1 MTSTPS
7 SISSALPV
15 PKPGWRQQLDALLAP
30 PEADSRRTSWPTLM
44 LFLAPALLIYAAL
57 TAYPVVRTF
66 YNSFFIIQD
75 IASTEFVG
83 LAHFSEVFRDATFL
97 AAVRNTAIWSTI
109 APFFDVGTGLLLA
122 LCLYAGV
129 SFARFLRVAWFAPVL
144 LSYVVVGIMWVWI
157 YNYDWGVVN
166 VALRNLGLGHW
177 AHAWIGDPN
186 FALAS
191 LMVTHA
197 WKWAGFNMVVCLAAL
212 HSLPSEVL
220 EAAEL
225 DNCGW
230 WDKLVHVIIP
240 MLWPTLLNLYI
251 LAFIGKMKVFDLVW
265 VMTEGGPMWST
276 ETVSTYVYK
285 RAFNWNTFDLG
296 YPSAIAVVW
305 FFVVVGFVVFFNLL
319 FRRRERL
326 EY

>member
-1 MTSTPS
+1 MT
-7 SISSALPV
+7 
-15 PKPGWRQQLDALLAP
+15 AP
-30 PEADSRRTSWPTLM
+30 ASRRAAGLRQTLARWFAAPETDTRRASMSTLM
-44 LFLAPALLIYAAL
+44 VFLTPALLVYAGL

-66 YNSFFIIQD
+66 YNSFFEVAD
-75 IASTEFVG
+75 IASSNFVG
-83 LAHFSEVFRDATFL
+83 WAHYAAVLRDETFS
-97 AAVRNTAIWSTI
+97 AAVRNTAIWSVVG
-109 APFFDVGTGLLLA
+109 PVLDVVVGLLLA

-129 SFARFLRVAWFAPVL
+129 GFARFLRVAWFTPVL

-166 VALRNLGLGHW
+166 AGLRALGLGSW
-177 AHAWIGDPN
+177 AQAWLGDPH
-186 FALAS
+186 FALGS
-191 LMVTHA
+191 LIVTHA

-230 WDKLVHVIIP
+230 WHKLRHIIVP

-265 VMTEGGPMWST
+265 IMTEGGPVWST

-305 FFVVVGFVVFFNLL
+305 FFVVVGFVILFNVL
-319 FRRRERL
+319 FRSRDRM

>member
-1 MTSTPS
+1 M
-7 SISSALPV
+7 AVNLP
-15 PKPGWRQQLDALLAP
+15 PPAPQTRSGWRQQIQALLAP
-30 PEADSRRTSWPTLM
+30 PEADSRRTSLPTLM
-44 LFLAPALLIYAAL
+44 LFLLPALLVYAGL
-57 TAYPVVRTF
+57 TAYPVVHTF
-66 YNSFFIIQD
+66 YNSFFIIND
-75 IASTEFVG
+75 IASSDFVG
-83 LAHFSEVFRDATFL
+83 LAHFAEVFRDQTFL
-97 AAVRNTAIWSTI
+97 AAVRNTAIWSMV

-129 SFARFLRVAWFAPVL
+129 PFSRFLRVAWFAPVL

-166 VALRNLGLGHW
+166 TALRSMGLNDW
-177 AHAWIGDPN
+177 TKSWLGDPN
-186 FALAS
+186 YALAAVM
-191 LMVTHA
+191 LTHA

-230 WDKLVHVIIP
+230 WDKLVHVIVP

-265 VMTEGGPMWST
+265 VMTEGGPMWAT

-305 FFVVVGFVVFFNLL
+305 FFVVVGFVIFFNLL

>member
-1 MTSTPS
+1 LTTDPTSD
-7 SISSALPV
+7 
-15 PKPGWRQQLDALLAP
+15 PGARRQGRLGAWFGVSGG
-30 PEADSRRTSWPTLM
+30 DSRRASWPTIM
-44 LFLAPALLIYAAL
+44 AFLAPALLVYAGL

-66 YNSFFIIQD
+66 YNAFFA
-75 IASTEFVG
+75 IADVDSQNFVG
-83 LAHFSEVFRDATFL
+83 FAHFVEVFHDETFWS
-97 AAVRNTAIWSTI
+97 AVRNTAIWATI
-109 APFFDVGTGLLLA
+109 APFADVATGLLLA

-129 SFARFLRVAWFAPVL
+129 PAARFLRVAWFTPVL
-144 LSYVVVGIMWVWI
+144 LSYVVVGIIWVWI
-157 YNYDWGVVN
+157 YNYDWGAIN
-166 VALRNLGLGHW
+166 VALRASGLGTW
-177 AHAWIGDPN
+177 TRAWLGDPN
-186 FALAS
+186 WALAAV
-191 LMVTHA
+191 MITHA

-230 WDKLVHVIIP
+230 VAKLFHVIIP
-240 MLWPTLLNLYI
+240 MLRPTLLNLYV
-251 LAFIGKMKVFDLVW
+251 LAFIGKMKVFDLVFI
-265 VMTEGGPMWST
+265 MTEGGPMWAT

-305 FFVVVGFVVFFNLL
+305 FLVVVVFVFGFNRLL
-319 FRRRERL
+319 RQKERL

>member
-1 MTSTPS
+1 MPI
-7 SISSALPV
+7 SISNDLPV
-15 PKPGWRQQLDALLAP
+15 PKPRWRQQLDSLLAP

-83 LAHFSEVFRDATFL
+83 LAHFAEVFRDTTFL
-97 AAVRNTAIWSTI
+97 AAVRNTAIWSTV

-129 SFARFLRVAWFAPVL
+129 PFARFLRVAWFAPVL

-166 VALRNLGLGHW
+166 VALRNVGLGHW
-177 AHAWIGDPN
+177 AQAWIGDPN

>member
-1 MTSTPS
+1 VSNPS
-7 SISSALPV
+7 SSGAVAAIRRTLSA
-15 PKPGWRQQLDALLAP
+15 WLAA
-30 PEADSRRTSWPTLM
+30 PEADSRRASLPTVM
-44 LFLAPALLIYAAL
+44 LFLAPALIVYAGL
-57 TAYPVVRTF
+57 TAYPVLRTF
-66 YNSFFIIQD
+66 YNSFFNVAD
-75 IASTEFVG
+75 LASSEFVG
-83 LAHFSEVFRDATFL
+83 WAHYAEVLRDKTFW
-97 AAVRNTAIWSTI
+97 AAVRNTAIWSVI
-109 APFFDVGTGLLLA
+109 GPILDVVVGLLLA

-129 SFARFLRVAWFAPVL
+129 PFSRFLRVAWFTPVL

-166 VALRNLGLGHW
+166 GMLRAMGLGSW
-177 AHAWIGDPN
+177 AQAWLGDPR
-186 FALAS
+186 FALGS
-191 LMVTHA
+191 LIVTHA

-230 WDKLVHVIIP
+230 WHKLTDIIVP

-265 VMTEGGPMWST
+265 IMTEGGPVWST

-305 FFVVVGFVVFFNLL
+305 FFVVVGFVVFFNVL
-319 FRRRERL
+319 FRRRERM

>member
-1 MTSTPS
+1 M
-7 SISSALPV
+7 
-15 PKPGWRQQLDALLAP
+15 LAAWLAA
-30 PEADSRRTSWPTLM
+30 PEADSRRASLPTVM
-44 LFLAPALLIYAAL
+44 AFLAPALLVYAAL

-66 YNSFFIIQD
+66 YNSFFNIGD
-75 IASTEFVG
+75 IASTDFVG
-83 LAHFSEVFRDATFL
+83 WAHYRAVLHDEMFWK
-97 AAVRNTAIWSTI
+97 AVRNTAIWSVVG
-109 APFFDVGTGLLLA
+109 PVLDVSIGLLLA
-122 LCLYAGV
+122 LALYAGV
-129 SFARFLRVAWFAPVL
+129 PFARFLRVAWFTPVL

-157 YNYDWGVVN
+157 YNYDWGIVN
-166 VALRNLGLGHW
+166 VWLRAIGLESW
-177 AHAWIGDPN
+177 AKAWLGDPAY
-186 FALAS
+186 ALGS
-191 LMVTHA
+191 VIVTHA

-220 EAAEL
+220 EAADL

-230 WDKLVHVIIP
+230 RAKLIHIIVP

-251 LAFIGKMKVFDLVW
+251 LAFIGKMKVFDLVFI
-265 VMTEGGPMWST
+265 MTEGGPVWST

-305 FFVVVGFVVFFNLL
+305 FLVVIGFVVGLNLL